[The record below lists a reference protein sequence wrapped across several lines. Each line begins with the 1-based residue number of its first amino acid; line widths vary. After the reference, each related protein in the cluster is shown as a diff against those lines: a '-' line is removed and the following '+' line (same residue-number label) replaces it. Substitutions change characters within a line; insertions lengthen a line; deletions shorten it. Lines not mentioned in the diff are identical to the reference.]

1 LQHPIIEVRVWGVDD
16 FSSSTVEE
24 VRGVGRR
31 GGRGVTSAAGGR
43 WTESEGW
50 SYEGWRRGRGE
61 EEEGKVEANDGPV
74 EVIT

>member
-1 LQHPIIEVRVWGVDD
+1 
-16 FSSSTVEE
+16 
-24 VRGVGRR
+24 VGRR

-61 EEEGKVEANDGPV
+61 EEEGKVEANDEPL
-74 EVIT
+74 EVIA